1 MNCNEILND
10 FIKYVF
16 DELSTI
22 KQINVERLP
31 KIILTKDKSQ
41 TSTLAHFDTQNI
53 EIVVYVKDR
62 LLADICRS
70 LAHEIVHFF
79 QLEKKELYNNAGDT
93 GSDIENEANSLAG
106 IIMRNYSKINPQ
118 ILVTPYISTKKSVP
132 TLSGDISI
140 PNLDEINKKLE
151 EEIKTMYKELLTNTG
166 IDPNEPKKEVH
177 EFGCLMLQLDI
188 PKWNYVLSQIDDEDL
203 YTEEND
209 SSYGK
214 EDEPHVTVL
223 YGFSENVDVD
233 KIEQLLQKLKNP
245 IEVTFTK
252 IDLFENDK
260 FDVVKFNV
268 ESPVLHKLHNYFK
281 KNFENSD
288 KYPSYQPH
296 ATIAYVKK
304 GMGKKYVKRLKE
316 PITFKSDIFKYSK
329 SNGEVVYIEPY
340 NVDRPLME
348 CDCENSKEY
357 KLDEGSVKSSERVN
371 IYRDSRY
378 TIVSPLSHKASCKY
392 GANSKWCVST
402 PSSSKMYDASVS
414 LNKKYIIIIDK
425 QPVEKYT
432 DDEIEHFEELSD
444 EGDRFSQLFVRIYN
458 AMLYDEDAELQ
469 DNEIKDAISII
480 TKLFDF
486 SKLNIRFYSNK
497 YSIWTADNF
506 NITNMFGIKLSHLNL
521 PNQALNAIKEYM
533 SSFDKSN
540 ASLNECDCEEYDVPD
555 SDFDKTVDWLKGIQ
569 QNGQL
574 ISEAE
579 YKGKK
584 VPLNKPMRGDVK
596 KFKVYVKGKDGRVVK
611 VNFGSKD
618 YNIKKNN
625 PDRKK
630 SYCSRSKGIKGGGKD
645 RTKANYWSRRAWNC

>member
-22 KQINVERLP
+22 KQIKVERLP

-70 LAHEIVHFF
+70 LTHEIVHFF
-79 QLEKKELYNNAGDT
+79 QLEKNELYNNAGDT

-151 EEIKTMYKELLTNTG
+151 EEIKSMYKELLTNTG
-166 IDPNEPKKEVH
+166 IDPNEPKKEIH

-223 YGFSENVDVD
+223 YGFSENTDVD
-233 KIEQLLQKLKNP
+233 KIEQLLQKLKKP

-329 SNGEVVYIEPY
+329 PNGEVVYIEPY
-340 NVDRPLME
+340 NVDRQLM
-348 CDCENSKEY
+348 
-357 KLDEGSVKSSERVN
+357 
-371 IYRDSRY
+371 
-378 TIVSPLSHKASCKY
+378 
-392 GANSKWCVST
+392 
-402 PSSSKMYDASVS
+402 
-414 LNKKYIIIIDK
+414 
-425 QPVEKYT
+425 
-432 DDEIEHFEELSD
+432 
-444 EGDRFSQLFVRIYN
+444 
-458 AMLYDEDAELQ
+458 
-469 DNEIKDAISII
+469 
-480 TKLFDF
+480 
-486 SKLNIRFYSNK
+486 
-497 YSIWTADNF
+497 
-506 NITNMFGIKLSHLNL
+506 
-521 PNQALNAIKEYM
+521 
-533 SSFDKSN
+533 
-540 ASLNECDCEEYDVPD
+540 ECDCEEYDVPD

-645 RTKANYWSRRAWNC
+645 KTKANYWSRRAWNC